1 MFPNSED
8 EIEADLEDV
17 QLDDTETDDCVAEEL
32 PQEQGVIDEIL
43 FAPRLVTKAS
53 SEVEQRPRTPNLVP
67 FMEMAGT
74 VSTLPGRLYLGT
86 NAADLEE
93 KMSKVEVEKIPKT
106 PSGKIVVNEG
116 DPVPS
121 ARSAENLTINPGV
134 DVVEVEHSALQSES
148 EQVEEKSYHH
158 RTLQQGQEPLK
169 TQQPVEPQFVPFLS
183 KLPFLPLHVLTE
195 AELDMT
201 VEDWIRYQME
211 VEYDKFKRDGE
222 RELMRFKKKAEE
234 TRRIIEQL

>member
-32 PQEQGVIDEIL
+32 PQEQGVIDEIS
-43 FAPRLVTKAS
+43 FAPRSVTKAF

-74 VSTLPGRLYLGT
+74 VSASPSRLYLGT
-86 NAADLEE
+86 NAAGPEE
-93 KMSKVEVEKIPKT
+93 KVSEVETPKT
-106 PSGKIVVNEG
+106 PPRKIVVNEG
-116 DPVPS
+116 DPVPTAWS
-121 ARSAENLTINPGV
+121 TDNLTTNPGL
-134 DVVEVEHSALQSES
+134 DVAKVEHPALQSEF
-148 EQVEEKSYHH
+148 EQVEEKSHHH

-169 TQQPVEPQFVPFLS
+169 TQQQPAEPQFVPFLS
-183 KLPFLPLHVLTE
+183 KLPFVPLHVLTE

-211 VEYDKFKRDGE
+211 VEYDQFKRDGE

-234 TRRIIEQL
+234 TRRIIEL